1 MAASARSR
9 KVCLSTDTRSEVTK
23 GTEQMNP
30 AIQYEIARMRTDEF
44 HREAERE
51 RLIRQAAHDRNRG
64 VEWTSMAA
72 RLRARLL
79 GGAMRP
85 VGRSVDAGA

>member
-1 MAASARSR
+1 MHP
-9 KVCLSTDTRSEVTK
+9 V
-23 GTEQMNP
+23 
-30 AIQYEIARMRTDEF
+30 IQYEIARMRADEF

>member
-1 MAASARSR
+1 MAARRGPRRVCSATDERSAA
-9 KVCLSTDTRSEVTK
+9 TK
-23 GTEQMNP
+23 GNEQMHP
-30 AIQYEIARMRTDEF
+30 VIQYEIARMRTDEF